1 MRRALAVMVLGAAVL
16 TGCSQP
22 GGDETVDRVGRL
34 EFSPDYLGVK
44 TRLLE
49 GELVSFLV
57 EMRNPRDGLDVD
69 EYARCAAA
77 QYTLIRG
84 YDFARHIRTNQ
95 AKTGGIW
102 RADAVYTISKTY
114 PLGVATINA
123 ADVVENCKAN
133 GIPTV

>member
-1 MRRALAVMVLGAAVL
+1 MRAILVGIIVGAATL
-16 TGCSQP
+16 MGCTQP
-22 GGDETVDRVGRL
+22 TEETVERVGRT
-34 EFSPDYLGVK
+34 EFSPVYIGVE

-49 GELVSFLV
+49 GELVNFLV
-57 EMRNPRDGLDVD
+57 QMRNARDGLDVD

-84 YDFARHIRTNQ
+84 YEFARHIRTTQ
-95 AKTGGIW
+95 AKNGGIW
-102 RADAVYTISKTY
+102 SADAVYTISKTY

-123 ADVVENCKAN
+123 ADVVENCKTN